1 MYALSFVC
9 MLSNMQTAALFV
21 ISVNSECAA
30 GMSLTCHGTDGRPF
44 KKASN
49 TAVK

>member
-1 MYALSFVC
+1 
-9 MLSNMQTAALFV
+9 MQTAALFV

-49 TAVK
+49 TAVKWSISTTYNKSN